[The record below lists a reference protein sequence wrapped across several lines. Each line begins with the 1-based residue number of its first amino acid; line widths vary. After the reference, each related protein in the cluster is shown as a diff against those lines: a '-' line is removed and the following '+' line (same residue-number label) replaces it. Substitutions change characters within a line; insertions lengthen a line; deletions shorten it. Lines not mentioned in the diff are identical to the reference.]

1 MVKFYVLQIQ
11 MGKINIDDVP
21 LRWREKVKKEIEKN
35 EGKVRGTLLS
45 VYGI

>member
-21 LRWREKVKKEIEKN
+21 LRWREKVKKEIEKT
-35 EGKVRGTLLS
+35 KVK
-45 VYGI
+45 